1 MVIDVELR
9 GVTKRFADI
18 VAVDNVSIQILKGE
32 FFSLLGPSGC
42 GKTTTLRTIAGFE
55 DPSEGEVFIS
65 GQSMAG
71 VPPFKRPTNMVF
83 QHLALFPHLSVEEN
97 VAFGLKVKRLAK
109 QEIRQRASKFLEI
122 VRLSGLEKRKIS
134 QLSGGQQQRVA
145 IARAL
150 VTEPTVLLLDEPLGP
165 LDLRLR
171 LEMQEELKRI
181 QREVGTTFVY
191 VTHDQTEALSLS
203 NRVAVMISGRIEQV
217 GTPLEVYEKPRNHS
231 VAEFMGET
239 NMLGGRYLD
248 GAVEI
253 DGLSVR
259 VTSQAS
265 KGTDIIFSIRSEKIS
280 IGKTLS
286 GPDNVFKGTVRG
298 VTYRGSDSVYD
309 VQLSERIIIKV
320 RSTNLALESIY
331 RVGDEVFVGWDI
343 DKALLISSLR

>member
-9 GVTKRFADI
+9 SVSKRFGSF
-18 VAVDNVSIQILKGE
+18 VAVDNVSVQILRGE

-42 GKTTTLRTIAGFE
+42 GKTTTLRMIAGFE
-55 DPSEGEVFIS
+55 EPSEGEVLIG
-65 GQSMAG
+65 GQPMTG

-181 QREVGTTFVY
+181 QREVGTTFAY

-217 GTPLEVYEKPRNHS
+217 GTPLEVYEKPRNDS

-239 NMLGGRYLD
+239 NMFRGRYLD

-253 DGLSVR
+253 DGLAVR
-259 VTSQAS
+259 VTSQVS
-265 KGTDIIFSIRSEKIS
+265 NGTNVIFSIRPEKIS

-286 GPDNVFKGTVRG
+286 GPDNVFKGTVSG

-309 VQLSERIIIKV
+309 VQLGEGIIIKV
-320 RSTNLALESIY
+320 RSPNLAPESIY
-331 RVGDEVFVGWDI
+331 RVGDEVFVGWNMG
-343 DKALLISSLR
+343 KALLISSLR